1 MKKKSSMNWYHQKQR
16 FSLRKYHFGAAS
28 VLLGTALVFGGAQV
42 SAEEVTTTGTAENT
56 MLIANETENGEEGAP
71 ASEPSASS
79 TTSTEENTSVAPA
92 ESGTTAVAEQPAAEN
107 SSATGEVIYLLSK
120 DGLESA
126 IASAKSQDLSTK
138 TSESVAVL
146 LAAIEHAETVL
157 ATATSQAELDQAQA
171 DLVAAEAQL
180 AEQVVEAEVENTTTQ
195 PETQPMTT
203 TRAAVVSETVQ
214 PLAALSSPTATAVH
228 VATFNTIRKTPGIVQ
243 QKITLTT
250 KINGRVNIGDTLE
263 YIFTNVQVPP
273 TTFGATVKDS
283 SGRTIGTVKHT
294 NIVPVG
300 YTRQQGAVDESLGD
314 TYVKE
319 KYVLTFTEALDNT
332 ELNWDFTLSSGAFY
346 NKDSHIMSQTIA
358 VDGVEI
364 ARNDE
369 TIPAMSLPTSMESR
383 GALTGRIYSRPDG
396 NLITSLWFDH
406 YVPSGKGEDGE
417 VSFRIDSG
425 NLSIDTRFIKVG
437 DVVDLI
443 NIPLT
448 DVASAQYNSRGYIF
462 YPKVEGAKATITKVT
477 DKELSYTVTG
487 IDPKLAT
494 VYRLNKSVQGIVNDT
509 STVVNNAMP
518 ISYNVTG
525 ANTDGETI
533 YDKTYTNVRN
543 IDYTGGTL
551 KSDTVLAKRGSVYA
565 TYKTEDGVELKPQV
579 TVMDNQVVGDRYT
592 ATAEEF
598 VGYKLVATPAN
609 ATGRVTESPITVN
622 FVYAVHNSTV
632 TVNYVDA
639 ETGAELLPVK
649 TTTVQVGQPYS
660 TQAETI
666 THYDLVETPANATGT
681 VSEGGIT
688 ITYRYKQQQASNPVI
703 NPVDTDDTTVT
714 GTGTPGATV
723 TVTFPGGSTTT
734 VPVKTDGTWKVSA
747 PDDLA
752 KDDKITAIQTET
764 GKKPSEPAT
773 VIVTEAPVKDTSS
786 TPTINPVDTDDT
798 TVTGTGTPG
807 AAVTVTFPDGSQT
820 TTPVKPD
827 GTWSVPVAPGSLKE
841 GDQVTATQ
849 TESGKNP
856 SAPTNTNVT
865 AAPTPQADD
874 FTPKGQDVPAKVGD
888 TPKAEDGISNKG
900 DLPSGTTYEWK
911 DKPDTTT
918 PGDKP
923 ATVVVTYPDGSKDE
937 VPVTVKVTEPA
948 KEDSVPPTINPV
960 NPGDTTIGGEGT
972 PGGTVTVTLPD
983 GNTVTVPVKPDGTWT
998 APITPAKPG
1007 DTYTGIQTEPGKNPS
1022 DPTSVTVPKTQ
1033 ADDFTPKGQDVPAKV
1048 GDTPKAEDGISNKG
1062 DLPSGT
1068 TYEWKD
1074 KPDTTTPGDK
1084 PATIV
1089 VTYPDGSKDE
1099 VPVTVK
1105 VTEPAKEDSV
1115 PPTINPVN
1123 PGDTT
1128 IGGEGTPGGTVTVT
1142 LPDGN
1147 TVTVPVNPDGTWTA
1161 PITPAKPGDTY
1172 TGTQTEPGKNPSDPT
1187 SVTVPKTQ
1195 ADDFTPKG
1203 QDVPAKVGDTPK
1215 AEDGISNKGDLPSGT
1230 TYEWKDKPDTTT
1242 PGDKPATVVV
1252 TYPDGSK
1259 DEVPVTVKVTEPAK
1273 EDSVPPTINPVN
1285 PGDTTI
1291 GGEGTPGGTVTV
1303 TLPDGNTVTVPVN
1316 PDGTWTAPITP
1327 AKPGDTYTGTQTE
1340 PGKNPS
1346 DPTSVTVPK
1355 TQADDFTPK
1364 GQDVPA
1370 KVGDTP
1376 KAEDGI
1382 SNKGDLPSGTTYEW
1396 KDKPD
1401 TTTPGDKPAT
1411 VVVTYPDGSKDEV
1424 PVTVKV
1430 TEPAKEDS
1438 VPPTI
1443 NPVNP
1448 GDTTIGGEG
1457 TPGGTVTVTLPDGN
1471 TVTVPVNPDGTW
1483 TAPITPAK
1491 PGDTYTGTQTEPGK
1505 NPSDPTSVTVPKTQA
1520 DDFTPKGQDVPAKVG
1535 DTPKAEDG
1543 ISNKGDLPS
1552 GTTYEWKDKP
1562 DTTTP
1567 GDKPATVV
1575 VTYPD
1580 GSKDEVPV
1588 TVKVTEPTPQA
1599 DDFTPK
1605 GQDVPAKV
1613 GDTPKA
1619 EDGISNKGDLPS
1631 GTTYEWKDKPDTTTP
1646 GDKPATVVVTYP
1658 DGSKDEVPVT
1668 VKVTAPTPQADD
1680 FTPKGQD
1687 VPAKVGDTPKAE
1699 DGISNKGDLPSGTT
1713 YKWKDEPD
1721 TTTPGDKPATVVVTY
1736 PDGSKDE
1743 VPVTVKV
1750 TDPNKDT
1757 DGDGVT
1763 DEDEKKDGTDPKN
1776 PDTDGD
1782 GVKDGDEKKDG
1793 TDPKNPDTDGDGVN
1807 DGDEKKDGTD
1817 PKNPDTDGDGV
1828 KDGDEKKDG
1837 TDPKNPDTDGDG
1849 VNDGDEK
1856 KDGTDP
1862 LNPDT
1867 DGDGVKDGD
1876 EKTDGT
1882 DPKNPDTDGDG
1893 VKDGDEKTDGTDPKN
1908 PDTDGDGVNDGDE
1921 KKDGTDPKNPD
1932 TDGGGVNDGDEKKN
1946 GTNPLD
1952 PSDDKKTPE
1961 DPKKD
1966 TDGDG
1971 VTDEDEKKDGTD
1983 PKNPDTDGDGVN
1995 DGDEKKDGT
2004 DPKNPDT
2011 DGDGVKDGDEKK
2023 DGTDPKNPD
2032 TDGDGVKD
2040 GDEKKDGTDP
2050 KNPDTDSDGV
2060 KDGDEKKDGTDPKNP
2075 DTDGDGVKDGDE
2087 KKDGTDPKNP
2097 DTDGDGV
2104 KDGDEKKDGTD
2115 PKNPDTDGDGV
2126 KDGDEKKDGTD
2137 PKNPDT
2143 DGDGVNDGDEK
2154 KDGTDPKNPDTD
2166 GGGVNDGDEK
2176 KNGTN
2181 PLDPSDDKKTPE
2193 DPKKDTDGGAK
2204 DSGTNSNSS
2213 VKTPTSGATKL
2224 GQPSSVGTN
2233 KQLPNTGDA
2242 SNQEIA
2248 FVVAALLGGTALA
2261 MRKRKEEE

>member
-42 SAEEVTTTGTAENT
+42 SAEEVTATGTAENT
-56 MLIANETENGEEGAP
+56 TLIANETENGEEGAP

-107 SSATGEVIYLLSK
+107 SSAAGEVVYLLSK

-138 TSESVAVL
+138 TSDSVAVL
-146 LAAIEHAETVL
+146 LAAIEHAEAVL
-157 ATATSQAELDQAQA
+157 ATAIDQEELDQAQA
-171 DLVAAEAQL
+171 DLEAAEAQL

-1364 GQDVPA
+1364 GQ
-1370 KVGDTP
+1370 G
-1376 KAEDGI
+1376 
-1382 SNKGDLPSGTTYEW
+1382 
-1396 KDKPD
+1396 
-1401 TTTPGDKPAT
+1401 
-1411 VVVTYPDGSKDEV
+1411 
-1424 PVTVKV
+1424 
-1430 TEPAKEDS
+1430 
-1438 VPPTI
+1438 
-1443 NPVNP
+1443 
-1448 GDTTIGGEG
+1448 
-1457 TPGGTVTVTLPDGN
+1457 
-1471 TVTVPVNPDGTW
+1471 
-1483 TAPITPAK
+1483 
-1491 PGDTYTGTQTEPGK
+1491 
-1505 NPSDPTSVTVPKTQA
+1505 
-1520 DDFTPKGQDVPAKVG
+1520 VPAKVG

-1793 TDPKNPDTDGDGVN
+1793 TDPKNPDTDGDGVKDGDEKKDGTDPKNPDTDGDGVN

-1966 TDGDG
+1966 TDG
-1971 VTDEDEKKDGTD
+1971 
-1983 PKNPDTDGDGVN
+1983 
-1995 DGDEKKDGT
+1995 
-2004 DPKNPDT
+2004 
-2011 DGDGVKDGDEKK
+2011 
-2023 DGTDPKNPD
+2023 
-2032 TDGDGVKD
+2032 
-2040 GDEKKDGTDP
+2040 
-2050 KNPDTDSDGV
+2050 
-2060 KDGDEKKDGTDPKNP
+2060 
-2075 DTDGDGVKDGDE
+2075 
-2087 KKDGTDPKNP
+2087 
-2097 DTDGDGV
+2097 
-2104 KDGDEKKDGTD
+2104 
-2115 PKNPDTDGDGV
+2115 
-2126 KDGDEKKDGTD
+2126 
-2137 PKNPDT
+2137 
-2143 DGDGVNDGDEK
+2143 
-2154 KDGTDPKNPDTD
+2154 
-2166 GGGVNDGDEK
+2166 
-2176 KNGTN
+2176 
-2181 PLDPSDDKKTPE
+2181 
-2193 DPKKDTDGGAK
+2193 GAK

>member
-42 SAEEVTTTGTAENT
+42 SAEEVTATGTAENT
-56 MLIANETENGEEGAP
+56 TLIANETENGEEGAP

-79 TTSTEENTSVAPA
+79 TTSTEEKTSVAPA

-107 SSATGEVIYLLSK
+107 SSAAGEVVYLLSK

-138 TSESVAVL
+138 TSDSVAVL

-157 ATATSQAELDQAQA
+157 ATATSQGELDQAQA

-180 AEQVVEAEVENTTTQ
+180 AEQVVEAESENTTTQ

-228 VATFNTIRKTPGIVQ
+228 VATNTVTATSTGTIESDV
-243 QKITLTT
+243 TLKT
-250 KINGRVNIGDTLE
+250 KINGRVNVGDTIT
-263 YIFTNVQVPP
+263 YTFTNINSPFTNGQKI
-273 TTFGATVKDS
+273 FDAT
-283 SGRTIGTVKHT
+283 GREIGTVATKLLVN
-294 NIVPVG
+294 NIIKQSSS
-300 YTRQQGAVDESLGD
+300 TVDESLTTIASIGEAI
-314 TYVKE
+314 V
-319 KYVLTFTEALDNT
+319 TFTQALDNVEYSFSYHT
-332 ELNWDFTLSSGAFY
+332 ISGQLSY
-346 NKDSHIMSQTIA
+346 NQAKEVPQI
-358 VDGVEI
+358 
-364 ARNDE
+364 
-369 TIPAMSLPTSMESR
+369 
-383 GALTGRIYSRPDG
+383 
-396 NLITSLWFDH
+396 ITA
-406 YVPSGKGEDGE
+406 DGE
-417 VSFRIDSG
+417 VILNTTATLKKTVFPENATPIGLLVTRGYVVAGQFENTKIQVSPGFESGSGANHVKNNSTITHILTDDAVSFNTDR
-425 NLSIDTRFIKVG
+425 LKVG
-437 DVVDLI
+437 DVLE
-443 NIPLT
+443 LST
-448 DVASAQYNSRGYIF
+448 ARSTTASEAQANSNGVIF
-462 YPKVEGAKATITKVT
+462 YPQPATKAKITITEIT
-477 DKELSYTVTG
+477 PTTLSYKVSDLDESVTSRYAV
-487 IDPKLAT
+487 IVPALMT
-494 VYRLNKSVQGIVNDT
+494 VNDT
-509 STVVNNAMP
+509 SKVSNNRIPYTYNSTITNGTATTLLSDRKNLTGSIEVV
-518 ISYNVTG
+518 
-525 ANTDGETI
+525 
-533 YDKTYTNVRN
+533 
-543 IDYTGGTL
+543 GGTVS
-551 KSDTVLAKRGSVYA
+551 SDAVVAKRGSVYA

-579 TVMDNQVVGDRYT
+579 TVINNGLVDSVYT
-592 ATAEEF
+592 APTETF
-598 VGYKLVATPAN
+598 TGYKLVATPGN
-609 ATGRVTESPITVN
+609 ATGRVTEAPITVN

-632 TVNYVDA
+632 TVTYVDA

-649 TTTVQVGQPYS
+649 TTTIQVGQPYS

-666 THYDLVETPANATGT
+666 AHYDLVETPANATGT
-681 VSEGGIT
+681 VSENGTT
-688 ITYRYKQQQASNPVI
+688 ITYRYKQQQATSPVI
-703 NPVDTDDTTVT
+703 NPVDTDDTSIT
-714 GTGTPGATV
+714 GTGTPGGTV
-723 TVTFPGGSTTT
+723 TVTFPDGSTAT

-983 GNTVTVPVKPDGTWT
+983 GNTVTVPVNPDGTWT

-1007 DTYTGIQTEPGKNPS
+1007 DTYTGTQTEPGKNPS

-1084 PATIV
+1084 PATVVVTYPDGSKDEVPVTVKVTAPTPQADDFTPKGQDVPAKVGDTPKAEDGISNKGDLPSGTTYEWKDKPDTTTPGDKPATVV

-1105 VTEPAKEDSV
+1105 VTEPAKEDSA

-1259 DEVPVTVKVTEPAK
+1259 DEVPVTVKVT
-1273 EDSVPPTINPVN
+1273 
-1285 PGDTTI
+1285 
-1291 GGEGTPGGTVTV
+1291 
-1303 TLPDGNTVTVPVN
+1303 
-1316 PDGTWTAPITP
+1316 
-1327 AKPGDTYTGTQTE
+1327 
-1340 PGKNPS
+1340 
-1346 DPTSVTVPK
+1346 
-1355 TQADDFTPK
+1355 
-1364 GQDVPA
+1364 
-1370 KVGDTP
+1370 
-1376 KAEDGI
+1376 
-1382 SNKGDLPSGTTYEW
+1382 
-1396 KDKPD
+1396 
-1401 TTTPGDKPAT
+1401 
-1411 VVVTYPDGSKDEV
+1411 
-1424 PVTVKV
+1424 
-1430 TEPAKEDS
+1430 
-1438 VPPTI
+1438 
-1443 NPVNP
+1443 
-1448 GDTTIGGEG
+1448 
-1457 TPGGTVTVTLPDGN
+1457 
-1471 TVTVPVNPDGTW
+1471 
-1483 TAPITPAK
+1483 
-1491 PGDTYTGTQTEPGK
+1491 
-1505 NPSDPTSVTVPKTQA
+1505 
-1520 DDFTPKGQDVPAKVG
+1520 
-1535 DTPKAEDG
+1535 
-1543 ISNKGDLPS
+1543 
-1552 GTTYEWKDKP
+1552 
-1562 DTTTP
+1562 
-1567 GDKPATVV
+1567 
-1575 VTYPD
+1575 
-1580 GSKDEVPV
+1580 
-1588 TVKVTEPTPQA
+1588 
-1599 DDFTPK
+1599 
-1605 GQDVPAKV
+1605 
-1613 GDTPKA
+1613 
-1619 EDGISNKGDLPS
+1619 
-1631 GTTYEWKDKPDTTTP
+1631 
-1646 GDKPATVVVTYP
+1646 
-1658 DGSKDEVPVT
+1658 
-1668 VKVTAPTPQADD
+1668 
-1680 FTPKGQD
+1680 
-1687 VPAKVGDTPKAE
+1687 
-1699 DGISNKGDLPSGTT
+1699 
-1713 YKWKDEPD
+1713 
-1721 TTTPGDKPATVVVTY
+1721 
-1736 PDGSKDE
+1736 
-1743 VPVTVKV
+1743 
-1750 TDPNKDT
+1750 DPNKDT

-1793 TDPKNPDTDGDGVN
+1793 TDP
-1807 DGDEKKDGTD
+1807 
-1817 PKNPDTDGDGV
+1817 
-1828 KDGDEKKDG
+1828 
-1837 TDPKNPDTDGDG
+1837 
-1849 VNDGDEK
+1849 
-1856 KDGTDP
+1856 

-1867 DGDGVKDGD
+1867 DGDGVKDG
-1876 EKTDGT
+1876 G
-1882 DPKNPDTDGDG
+1882 
-1893 VKDGDEKTDGTDPKN
+1893 
-1908 PDTDGDGVNDGDE
+1908 E
-1921 KKDGTDPKNPD
+1921 KKDGTDP
-1932 TDGGGVNDGDEKKN
+1932 
-1946 GTNPLD
+1946 L
-1952 PSDDKKTPE
+1952 
-1961 DPKKD
+1961 
-1966 TDGDG
+1966 
-1971 VTDEDEKKDGTD
+1971 
-1983 PKNPDTDGDGVN
+1983 
-1995 DGDEKKDGT
+1995 
-2004 DPKNPDT
+2004 
-2011 DGDGVKDGDEKK
+2011 
-2023 DGTDPKNPD
+2023 
-2032 TDGDGVKD
+2032 
-2040 GDEKKDGTDP
+2040 
-2050 KNPDTDSDGV
+2050 
-2060 KDGDEKKDGTDPKNP
+2060 NP

-2137 PKNPDT
+2137 PLNPDTDGDGVKDGDEKKDGTDPLNPDTDGDGVKDGDEKKDGTDPLNPDTDGDGVKDGDEKTDGTDPKNPDT
-2143 DGDGVNDGDEK
+2143 DGDGVNDGNEK
-2154 KDGTDPKNPDTD
+2154 TDGTDPKNPDTD

-2224 GQPSSVGTN
+2224 GQPSSVATN

>member
-42 SAEEVTTTGTAENT
+42 SAEEVTATGTAENT
-56 MLIANETENGEEGAP
+56 TLIANETENGEEGAP
-71 ASEPSASS
+71 ASEPS

-126 IASAKSQDLSTK
+126 IASAKSQDLNNK

-157 ATATSQAELDQAQA
+157 ATATSQEELDQAQA

-180 AEQVVEAEVENTTTQ
+180 AEQVVETKPESTPTQ

-263 YIFTNVQVPP
+263 YIFTNIQVPP

-383 GALTGRIYSRPDG
+383 GALTGRIYSQPDG

-632 TVNYVDA
+632 TVTYVDA
-639 ETGAELLPVK
+639 ETGAELLPAK

-807 AAVTVTFPDGSQT
+807 ATVTVTFPDGSQT

-827 GTWSVPVAPGSLKE
+827 GTWFVPVAPGSLKE

-849 TESGKNP
+849 TEPGKNP

-1033 ADDFTPKGQDVPAKV
+1033 ADDFTPKDQDVPAKVGDIPKAEDGISNKGDLPSGTTYEWKDKPDTTTPGDKPATVVVTYPDGSKDEVPVTVKVTEPAKEDSVPPTINPVKPGDTTIGGKGTPGGTVTVTLPDGNTVTVPVNPDGTWTAPITPAKPGDTYTGIQTEPGKNPSDPTSVTVPKTQADDFTPKGQDVPAKV

-1084 PATIV
+1084 PATVV
-1089 VTYPDGSKDE
+1089 VTYPDGSKDEVPVTVKVTAPTPQADDFTPKGQDVPAKVGDTPKAEDGISNKGDLPSGTTYEWKDKPDTTTPGDKPATVVVTYPDGSNDE

-1115 PPTINPVN
+1115 PPTISPVK

-1259 DEVPVTVKVTEPAK
+1259 DEVPVTVKVTA
-1273 EDSVPPTINPVN
+1273 
-1285 PGDTTI
+1285 
-1291 GGEGTPGGTVTV
+1291 
-1303 TLPDGNTVTVPVN
+1303 
-1316 PDGTWTAPITP
+1316 
-1327 AKPGDTYTGTQTE
+1327 
-1340 PGKNPS
+1340 
-1346 DPTSVTVPK
+1346 
-1355 TQADDFTPK
+1355 
-1364 GQDVPA
+1364 
-1370 KVGDTP
+1370 
-1376 KAEDGI
+1376 
-1382 SNKGDLPSGTTYEW
+1382 
-1396 KDKPD
+1396 
-1401 TTTPGDKPAT
+1401 
-1411 VVVTYPDGSKDEV
+1411 
-1424 PVTVKV
+1424 
-1430 TEPAKEDS
+1430 
-1438 VPPTI
+1438 
-1443 NPVNP
+1443 
-1448 GDTTIGGEG
+1448 
-1457 TPGGTVTVTLPDGN
+1457 
-1471 TVTVPVNPDGTW
+1471 
-1483 TAPITPAK
+1483 
-1491 PGDTYTGTQTEPGK
+1491 
-1505 NPSDPTSVTVPKTQA
+1505 
-1520 DDFTPKGQDVPAKVG
+1520 
-1535 DTPKAEDG
+1535 
-1543 ISNKGDLPS
+1543 
-1552 GTTYEWKDKP
+1552 
-1562 DTTTP
+1562 
-1567 GDKPATVV
+1567 
-1575 VTYPD
+1575 
-1580 GSKDEVPV
+1580 
-1588 TVKVTEPTPQA
+1588 PTPQA

-1668 VKVTAPTPQADD
+1668 VKVT
-1680 FTPKGQD
+1680 
-1687 VPAKVGDTPKAE
+1687 
-1699 DGISNKGDLPSGTT
+1699 
-1713 YKWKDEPD
+1713 
-1721 TTTPGDKPATVVVTY
+1721 
-1736 PDGSKDE
+1736 
-1743 VPVTVKV
+1743 
-1750 TDPNKDT
+1750 DPNKDT

-1763 DEDEKKDGTDPKN
+1763 DEDEKKDGTDPLNPDTDGDGVNDGDEKKDGTDPLNPDTDGDGVKDGDEKIDGTDPKNPDTDGDGVKDGDEKKDGTDPKN

-1782 GVKDGDEKKDG
+1782 GVKDGDEKKDGTDPKNPDTDGDGVKDGDEKIDGTDPLNPDTDGDGVKDGDEKTDG

-1828 KDGDEKKDG
+1828 KDGDEKTDG
-1837 TDPKNPDTDGDG
+1837 TDPKNPDTDGGG

-1856 KDGTDP
+1856 KNGTNPLDP
-1862 LNPDT
+1862 SDDKKTPEDPKKDT
-1867 DGDGVKDGD
+1867 DGDGVTDED

-1908 PDTDGDGVNDGDE
+1908 PDTDGDGVNDGDEKKDGTDPKNPDTDGDGVKDGDE

-1983 PKNPDTDGDGVN
+1983 PKNPDTDGDGVK

-2004 DPKNPDT
+2004 DPLNPDT

-2050 KNPDTDSDGV
+2050 L
-2060 KDGDEKKDGTDPKNP
+2060 NP

-2104 KDGDEKKDGTD
+2104 KDGDEKKDGT
-2115 PKNPDTDGDGV
+2115 NPL
-2126 KDGDEKKDGTD
+2126 
-2137 PKNPDT
+2137 
-2143 DGDGVNDGDEK
+2143 
-2154 KDGTDPKNPDTD
+2154 NPDTD

-2213 VKTPTSGATKL
+2213 AKTPTSGATKL

>member
-56 MLIANETENGEEGAP
+56 TLIANETENGEEGAP

-146 LAAIEHAETVL
+146 LAVIEHAETVL

-180 AEQVVEAEVENTTTQ
+180 AEQVVEVESENTTTQ
-195 PETQPMTT
+195 PETRPMTM
-203 TRAAVVSETVQ
+203 TRAAVVPETVQ

-263 YIFTNVQVPP
+263 YIFTNIQVPP

-383 GALTGRIYSRPDG
+383 GSLTGRIYSRPDG

-425 NLSIDTRFIKVG
+425 NLSIDTRSIKVG

-443 NIPLT
+443 NVPLT

-551 KSDTVLAKRGSVYA
+551 KSDTVLAKRGSVYV

-983 GNTVTVPVKPDGTWT
+983 GNTVTVPVNPDGTWT

-1084 PATIV
+1084 PATVV

-1105 VTEPAKEDSV
+1105 VTA
-1115 PPTINPVN
+1115 PTP
-1123 PGDTT
+1123 
-1128 IGGEGTPGGTVTVT
+1128 
-1142 LPDGN
+1142 
-1147 TVTVPVNPDGTWTA
+1147 
-1161 PITPAKPGDTY
+1161 
-1172 TGTQTEPGKNPSDPT
+1172 
-1187 SVTVPKTQ
+1187 Q

-1242 PGDKPATVVV
+1242 PGNKPATVVV

-1588 TVKVTEPTPQA
+1588 TVKVT
-1599 DDFTPK
+1599 
-1605 GQDVPAKV
+1605 
-1613 GDTPKA
+1613 
-1619 EDGISNKGDLPS
+1619 
-1631 GTTYEWKDKPDTTTP
+1631 
-1646 GDKPATVVVTYP
+1646 
-1658 DGSKDEVPVT
+1658 
-1668 VKVTAPTPQADD
+1668 
-1680 FTPKGQD
+1680 
-1687 VPAKVGDTPKAE
+1687 
-1699 DGISNKGDLPSGTT
+1699 
-1713 YKWKDEPD
+1713 
-1721 TTTPGDKPATVVVTY
+1721 
-1736 PDGSKDE
+1736 
-1743 VPVTVKV
+1743 
-1750 TDPNKDT
+1750 DPNKDT

-1763 DEDEKKDGTDPKN
+1763 DE
-1776 PDTDGD
+1776 
-1782 GVKDGDEKKDG
+1782 
-1793 TDPKNPDTDGDGVN
+1793 
-1807 DGDEKKDGTD
+1807 
-1817 PKNPDTDGDGV
+1817 
-1828 KDGDEKKDG
+1828 DEKKDG

-1876 EKTDGT
+1876 EKI
-1882 DPKNPDTDGDG
+1882 
-1893 VKDGDEKTDGTDPKN
+1893 
-1908 PDTDGDGVNDGDE
+1908 
-1921 KKDGTDPKNPD
+1921 
-1932 TDGGGVNDGDEKKN
+1932 
-1946 GTNPLD
+1946 
-1952 PSDDKKTPE
+1952 
-1961 DPKKD
+1961 
-1966 TDGDG
+1966 
-1971 VTDEDEKKDGTD
+1971 
-1983 PKNPDTDGDGVN
+1983 
-1995 DGDEKKDGT
+1995 DGT

-2032 TDGDGVKD
+2032 TDGDGVQ
-2040 GDEKKDGTDP
+2040 
-2050 KNPDTDSDGV
+2050 
-2060 KDGDEKKDGTDPKNP
+2060 DGDEKKDGTDPKNP

-2087 KKDGTDPKNP
+2087 KKDGTDPLNP

-2104 KDGDEKKDGTD
+2104 KDGGEKKDGTD
-2115 PKNPDTDGDGV
+2115 PLNPDTDGDGI
-2126 KDGDEKKDGTD
+2126 KDGD
-2137 PKNPDT
+2137 
-2143 DGDGVNDGDEK
+2143 
-2154 KDGTDPKNPDTD
+2154 
-2166 GGGVNDGDEK
+2166 
-2176 KNGTN
+2176 
-2181 PLDPSDDKKTPE
+2181 
-2193 DPKKDTDGGAK
+2193 
-2204 DSGTNSNSS
+2204 
-2213 VKTPTSGATKL
+2213 
-2224 GQPSSVGTN
+2224 
-2233 KQLPNTGDA
+2233 
-2242 SNQEIA
+2242 
-2248 FVVAALLGGTALA
+2248 
-2261 MRKRKEEE
+2261 

>member
-56 MLIANETENGEEGAP
+56 TLIASETENGEEGAP

-138 TSESVAVL
+138 TSDSVAVL

-157 ATATSQAELDQAQA
+157 ATATSQEELDQAQA

-180 AEQVVEAEVENTTTQ
+180 AEQVVETKPESTPTQ

-228 VATFNTIRKTPGIVQ
+228 VATNTVTATSTGTIESDV
-243 QKITLTT
+243 TLKT
-250 KINGRVNIGDTLE
+250 KINGRVNVGDTIT
-263 YIFTNVQVPP
+263 YTFTNINSPFTNGQKIFDASGREIGTVATKILVNNINKQLASTVDESVTTIAGIGEAIVTFTQALDNVEYSFNYHTISGSLSYNQAKEVPQIITADGEVILN
-273 TTFGATVKDS
+273 TTATVKKTTFPES
-283 SGRTIGTVKHT
+283 ITPFGLLV
-294 NIVPVG
+294 
-300 YTRQQGAVDESLGD
+300 TRGNVVAGQFENTKIQTSLGF
-314 TYVKE
+314 E
-319 KYVLTFTEALDNT
+319 
-332 ELNWDFTLSSGAFY
+332 SGSGANHVKNNSTVTY
-346 NKDSHIMSQTIA
+346 T
-358 VDGVEI
+358 
-364 ARNDE
+364 
-369 TIPAMSLPTSMESR
+369 
-383 GALTGRIYSRPDG
+383 LTD
-396 NLITSLWFDH
+396 DA
-406 YVPSGKGEDGE
+406 
-417 VSFRIDSG
+417 VSFNTDR
-425 NLSIDTRFIKVG
+425 LKVG
-437 DVVDLI
+437 DVLELST
-443 NIPLT
+443 NRNT
-448 DVASAQYNSRGYIF
+448 TASEVQVNSSGVIF
-462 YPKVEGAKATITKVT
+462 YPQPATKAKITITEIT
-477 DKELSYTVTG
+477 PTTLSYKVSDLDESVTSRYAV
-487 IDPKLAT
+487 IVPALMT
-494 VYRLNKSVQGIVNDT
+494 VNDT
-509 STVVNNAMP
+509 SKVSNNRIP
-518 ISYNVTG
+518 Y
-525 ANTDGETI
+525 
-533 YDKTYTNVRN
+533 TYTSTITNGTATTLLSDRKNLTGIIEVV
-543 IDYTGGTL
+543 GGTVS
-551 KSDTVLAKRGSVYA
+551 SDAIVAKRGSVYA

-579 TVMDNQVVGDRYT
+579 TVVDNGLVASVYT
-592 ATAEEF
+592 APTETF
-598 VGYKLVATPAN
+598 IGYKLVATPTN
-609 ATGRVTESPITVN
+609 VTGRVTETPITVN

-632 TVNYVDA
+632 TVTYVDA
-639 ETGAELLPVK
+639 ETGAELLPAK
-649 TTTVQVGQPYS
+649 TTTIQVGQPYS

-666 THYDLVETPANATGT
+666 AHYDLVETPANATGT

-752 KDDKITAIQTET
+752 KDDKITAVQTET

-807 AAVTVTFPDGSQT
+807 ATVTVTFPDGSQT

-856 SAPTNTNVT
+856 STPTNTNVT
-865 AAPTPQADD
+865 AAPTP
-874 FTPKGQDVPAKVGD
+874 
-888 TPKAEDGISNKG
+888 
-900 DLPSGTTYEWK
+900 
-911 DKPDTTT
+911 
-918 PGDKP
+918 
-923 ATVVVTYPDGSKDE
+923 
-937 VPVTVKVTEPA
+937 
-948 KEDSVPPTINPV
+948 
-960 NPGDTTIGGEGT
+960 
-972 PGGTVTVTLPD
+972 
-983 GNTVTVPVKPDGTWT
+983 
-998 APITPAKPG
+998 
-1007 DTYTGIQTEPGKNPS
+1007 
-1022 DPTSVTVPKTQ
+1022 
-1033 ADDFTPKGQDVPAKV
+1033 
-1048 GDTPKAEDGISNKG
+1048 
-1062 DLPSGT
+1062 
-1068 TYEWKD
+1068 
-1074 KPDTTTPGDK
+1074 
-1084 PATIV
+1084 
-1089 VTYPDGSKDE
+1089 
-1099 VPVTVK
+1099 
-1105 VTEPAKEDSV
+1105 
-1115 PPTINPVN
+1115 
-1123 PGDTT
+1123 
-1128 IGGEGTPGGTVTVT
+1128 
-1142 LPDGN
+1142 
-1147 TVTVPVNPDGTWTA
+1147 
-1161 PITPAKPGDTY
+1161 
-1172 TGTQTEPGKNPSDPT
+1172 
-1187 SVTVPKTQ
+1187 Q

-1382 SNKGDLPSGTTYEW
+1382 SNKGDLLSGTTYEW
-1396 KDKPD
+1396 KDEPD

-1443 NPVNP
+1443 NPVNPGDTTIGGEGTPGGTVTVTLPDGNTVTVPVNPDGTWTAPITPAKPGDTYTGIQTEPGKNPSDPTSVTVPKTQADDFTPKGQDVPAKVGDTPKAEDGISNKGDLPSGTTYEWKDKPDTTTPGDKPATVVVTYPDGSKDEVPVTVKVTAPTPQADDFTPKGQDVPAKVGDTPKAEDGISNKGDLPSGTTYEWKDKPDTTTPGDKPATVVVTYPDGSNDEVPVTVKVTEPAKEDSVPPTISPVKP

-1588 TVKVTEPTPQA
+1588 TVKVTAPTPQA

-1668 VKVTAPTPQADD
+1668 VKVT
-1680 FTPKGQD
+1680 
-1687 VPAKVGDTPKAE
+1687 
-1699 DGISNKGDLPSGTT
+1699 
-1713 YKWKDEPD
+1713 
-1721 TTTPGDKPATVVVTY
+1721 
-1736 PDGSKDE
+1736 
-1743 VPVTVKV
+1743 
-1750 TDPNKDT
+1750 DPNKDT

-1763 DEDEKKDGTDPKN
+1763 DEDEKKDGTDPL
-1776 PDTDGD
+1776 
-1782 GVKDGDEKKDG
+1782 
-1793 TDPKNPDTDGDGVN
+1793 NPDTDGDGVN

-1837 TDPKNPDTDGDG
+1837 TDPKNPDTDGDS
-1849 VNDGDEK
+1849 VKDGDEK

-1862 LNPDT
+1862 KNPDT

-1876 EKTDGT
+1876 EKKDGT

-2050 KNPDTDSDGV
+2050 KNPDTD
-2060 KDGDEKKDGTDPKNP
+2060 
-2075 DTDGDGVKDGDE
+2075 
-2087 KKDGTDPKNP
+2087 
-2097 DTDGDGV
+2097 GDGV

-2143 DGDGVNDGDEK
+2143 DGDGVNDGNEK

-2193 DPKKDTDGGAK
+2193 DPKKDTDGDGVTDEDEKK
-2204 DSGTNSNSS
+2204 DGTDPKNPDTDGDGVNDGDEKKDGTDPKNPDTDGDG
-2213 VKTPTSGATKL
+2213 VKDGDEKKD
-2224 GQPSSVGTN
+2224 GTDPKN
-2233 KQLPNTGDA
+2233 PDTDG
-2242 SNQEIA
+2242 
-2248 FVVAALLGGTALA
+2248 
-2261 MRKRKEEE
+2261 

>member
-42 SAEEVTTTGTAENT
+42 SAEEVTATGTAENT
-56 MLIANETENGEEGAP
+56 TLIANETENGEEGAP

-79 TTSTEENTSVAPA
+79 TTSTEEKTSVAPA

-107 SSATGEVIYLLSK
+107 SSAAGEVVYLLSK

-138 TSESVAVL
+138 TSDSVAVL

-157 ATATSQAELDQAQA
+157 ATATSQGELDQAQA

-180 AEQVVEAEVENTTTQ
+180 AEQVVEAESENTTTQ

-228 VATFNTIRKTPGIVQ
+228 VATNTVTATSTGTIESDV
-243 QKITLTT
+243 TLKT
-250 KINGRVNIGDTLE
+250 KINGRVNVGDTIT
-263 YIFTNVQVPP
+263 YTFTNINSPFTNGQKI
-273 TTFGATVKDS
+273 FDAT
-283 SGRTIGTVKHT
+283 GREIGTVATKLLVN
-294 NIVPVG
+294 NIIKQSSS
-300 YTRQQGAVDESLGD
+300 TVDESLTTIASIGEAI
-314 TYVKE
+314 V
-319 KYVLTFTEALDNT
+319 TFTQALDNVEYSFSYHT
-332 ELNWDFTLSSGAFY
+332 ISGQLSY
-346 NKDSHIMSQTIA
+346 NQAKEVPQI
-358 VDGVEI
+358 
-364 ARNDE
+364 
-369 TIPAMSLPTSMESR
+369 
-383 GALTGRIYSRPDG
+383 
-396 NLITSLWFDH
+396 ITA
-406 YVPSGKGEDGE
+406 DGE
-417 VSFRIDSG
+417 VILNTTATLKKTVFPENATPIGLLVTRGYVVAGQFENTKIQVSPGFESGSGANHVKNNSTITHILTDDAVSFNTDR
-425 NLSIDTRFIKVG
+425 LKVG
-437 DVVDLI
+437 DVLE
-443 NIPLT
+443 LST
-448 DVASAQYNSRGYIF
+448 ARSTTASEAQANSNGVIF
-462 YPKVEGAKATITKVT
+462 YPQPATKAKITITEIT
-477 DKELSYTVTG
+477 PTTLSYKVSDLDESVTSRYAV
-487 IDPKLAT
+487 IVPALMT
-494 VYRLNKSVQGIVNDT
+494 VNDT
-509 STVVNNAMP
+509 SKVSNNRIPYTYNSTITNGTATTLLSDRKNLTGSIEVV
-518 ISYNVTG
+518 
-525 ANTDGETI
+525 
-533 YDKTYTNVRN
+533 
-543 IDYTGGTL
+543 GGTVS
-551 KSDTVLAKRGSVYA
+551 SDAVVAKRGSVYA

-579 TVMDNQVVGDRYT
+579 TVINNGLVDSVYT
-592 ATAEEF
+592 APTETF
-598 VGYKLVATPAN
+598 TGYKLVATPGN
-609 ATGRVTESPITVN
+609 ATGRVTEAPITVN

-632 TVNYVDA
+632 TVTYVDA

-649 TTTVQVGQPYS
+649 TTTIQVGQPYS

-666 THYDLVETPANATGT
+666 AHYDLVETPANATGT
-681 VSEGGIT
+681 VSENGTT
-688 ITYRYKQQQASNPVI
+688 ITYRYKQQQATSPVI
-703 NPVDTDDTTVT
+703 NPVDTDDTSIT
-714 GTGTPGATV
+714 GTGTPGGTV
-723 TVTFPGGSTTT
+723 TVTFPDGSTAT

-983 GNTVTVPVKPDGTWT
+983 GNTVTVPVNPDGTWT

-1007 DTYTGIQTEPGKNPS
+1007 DTYTGTQTEPGKNPS

-1084 PATIV
+1084 PATVVVTYPDGSKDEVPVTVKVTAPTPQADDFTPKGQDVPAKVGDTPKAEDGISNKGDLPSGTTYEWKDKPDTTTPGDKPATVV

-1105 VTEPAKEDSV
+1105 VTEPAKEDSA

-1259 DEVPVTVKVTEPAK
+1259 DEVPVTVKVT
-1273 EDSVPPTINPVN
+1273 
-1285 PGDTTI
+1285 
-1291 GGEGTPGGTVTV
+1291 
-1303 TLPDGNTVTVPVN
+1303 
-1316 PDGTWTAPITP
+1316 
-1327 AKPGDTYTGTQTE
+1327 
-1340 PGKNPS
+1340 
-1346 DPTSVTVPK
+1346 
-1355 TQADDFTPK
+1355 
-1364 GQDVPA
+1364 
-1370 KVGDTP
+1370 
-1376 KAEDGI
+1376 
-1382 SNKGDLPSGTTYEW
+1382 
-1396 KDKPD
+1396 
-1401 TTTPGDKPAT
+1401 
-1411 VVVTYPDGSKDEV
+1411 
-1424 PVTVKV
+1424 
-1430 TEPAKEDS
+1430 
-1438 VPPTI
+1438 
-1443 NPVNP
+1443 
-1448 GDTTIGGEG
+1448 
-1457 TPGGTVTVTLPDGN
+1457 
-1471 TVTVPVNPDGTW
+1471 
-1483 TAPITPAK
+1483 
-1491 PGDTYTGTQTEPGK
+1491 
-1505 NPSDPTSVTVPKTQA
+1505 
-1520 DDFTPKGQDVPAKVG
+1520 
-1535 DTPKAEDG
+1535 
-1543 ISNKGDLPS
+1543 
-1552 GTTYEWKDKP
+1552 
-1562 DTTTP
+1562 
-1567 GDKPATVV
+1567 
-1575 VTYPD
+1575 
-1580 GSKDEVPV
+1580 
-1588 TVKVTEPTPQA
+1588 
-1599 DDFTPK
+1599 
-1605 GQDVPAKV
+1605 
-1613 GDTPKA
+1613 
-1619 EDGISNKGDLPS
+1619 
-1631 GTTYEWKDKPDTTTP
+1631 
-1646 GDKPATVVVTYP
+1646 
-1658 DGSKDEVPVT
+1658 
-1668 VKVTAPTPQADD
+1668 
-1680 FTPKGQD
+1680 
-1687 VPAKVGDTPKAE
+1687 
-1699 DGISNKGDLPSGTT
+1699 
-1713 YKWKDEPD
+1713 
-1721 TTTPGDKPATVVVTY
+1721 
-1736 PDGSKDE
+1736 
-1743 VPVTVKV
+1743 
-1750 TDPNKDT
+1750 DPNKDT

-1793 TDPKNPDTDGDGVN
+1793 TDPKNPDTDGDGV
-1807 DGDEKKDGTD
+1807 
-1817 PKNPDTDGDGV
+1817 

-1837 TDPKNPDTDGDG
+1837 TDP
-1849 VNDGDEK
+1849 
-1856 KDGTDP
+1856 
-1862 LNPDT
+1862 L
-1867 DGDGVKDGD
+1867 
-1876 EKTDGT
+1876 
-1882 DPKNPDTDGDG
+1882 
-1893 VKDGDEKTDGTDPKN
+1893 
-1908 PDTDGDGVNDGDE
+1908 
-1921 KKDGTDPKNPD
+1921 
-1932 TDGGGVNDGDEKKN
+1932 
-1946 GTNPLD
+1946 
-1952 PSDDKKTPE
+1952 
-1961 DPKKD
+1961 
-1966 TDGDG
+1966 
-1971 VTDEDEKKDGTD
+1971 
-1983 PKNPDTDGDGVN
+1983 
-1995 DGDEKKDGT
+1995 
-2004 DPKNPDT
+2004 
-2011 DGDGVKDGDEKK
+2011 
-2023 DGTDPKNPD
+2023 
-2032 TDGDGVKD
+2032 
-2040 GDEKKDGTDP
+2040 
-2050 KNPDTDSDGV
+2050 
-2060 KDGDEKKDGTDPKNP
+2060 NP

-2137 PKNPDT
+2137 PLNPDTDGDGVKDGDEKKDGTDPLNPDTDGDGVKDGDEKKDGTDPLNPDTDGDGVKDGDEKTDGTDPKNPDT
-2143 DGDGVNDGDEK
+2143 DGDGVNDGNEK
-2154 KDGTDPKNPDTD
+2154 TDGTDPKNPDTD

-2224 GQPSSVGTN
+2224 GQPSSVATN

>member
-42 SAEEVTTTGTAENT
+42 SAEEVTATGTAENT
-56 MLIANETENGEEGAP
+56 TLIANETENGEEGAP
-71 ASEPSASS
+71 ASEPS
-79 TTSTEENTSVAPA
+79 TTSAEENTSVAPA
-92 ESGTTAVAEQPAAEN
+92 ESGATEVAEQPAAEN

-138 TSESVAVL
+138 TSDSVAVL

-157 ATATSQAELDQAQA
+157 TTATSQAELDQAQA
-171 DLVAAEAQL
+171 DLVAAETQL
-180 AEQVVEAEVENTTTQ
+180 AEQVVEAESENTTTQ
-195 PETQPMTT
+195 PETRPMTT

-228 VATFNTIRKTPGIVQ
+228 VATNTVTATSTGTIESDV
-243 QKITLTT
+243 TLKT
-250 KINGRVNIGDTLE
+250 KINGRVNVGDTIT
-263 YIFTNVQVPP
+263 YTFTNINSPFTNGQKIFDASGREIGTVATKILVNNINKQLASTVDESVTTIAGIGEAIVTFTQALDNVEYSFNYHTISGSLSYNQAKEVPQIITADGEVILN
-273 TTFGATVKDS
+273 TTATVKKTTFPES
-283 SGRTIGTVKHT
+283 ITPFGLLV
-294 NIVPVG
+294 
-300 YTRQQGAVDESLGD
+300 TRGNVVAGQFENTKIQTSLGF
-314 TYVKE
+314 E
-319 KYVLTFTEALDNT
+319 
-332 ELNWDFTLSSGAFY
+332 SGSGANHVKNNSTVTY
-346 NKDSHIMSQTIA
+346 T
-358 VDGVEI
+358 
-364 ARNDE
+364 
-369 TIPAMSLPTSMESR
+369 
-383 GALTGRIYSRPDG
+383 LTD
-396 NLITSLWFDH
+396 DA
-406 YVPSGKGEDGE
+406 
-417 VSFRIDSG
+417 VSFNTDR
-425 NLSIDTRFIKVG
+425 LKVG
-437 DVVDLI
+437 DVWELST
-443 NIPLT
+443 NRNT
-448 DVASAQYNSRGYIF
+448 TASEVQVNSSGVIF
-462 YPKVEGAKATITKVT
+462 YPQPATKAKITITEIT
-477 DKELSYTVTG
+477 PTTLSYKVSDLDESVTSRYAV
-487 IDPKLAT
+487 IVPALMT
-494 VYRLNKSVQGIVNDT
+494 VNDT
-509 STVVNNAMP
+509 SKVSNNRIP
-518 ISYNVTG
+518 Y
-525 ANTDGETI
+525 
-533 YDKTYTNVRN
+533 TYTSTITNGTATTLLSDRKNLTGIIEVV
-543 IDYTGGTL
+543 GGTVS
-551 KSDTVLAKRGSVYA
+551 SDAIVAKRGSVYA

-579 TVMDNQVVGDRYT
+579 TVVDNGLVASVYT
-592 ATAEEF
+592 APTETF
-598 VGYKLVATPAN
+598 IGYKLVATPAN

-639 ETGAELLPVK
+639 ETGAELLPAK

-764 GKKPSEPAT
+764 GKKPSEPASA
-773 VIVTEAPVKDTSS
+773 IVTEAPVKDTSS

-807 AAVTVTFPDGSQT
+807 ATVTVTFPDGSQT

-849 TESGKNP
+849 TEPGKNP

-937 VPVTVKVTEPA
+937 VPVIVKVTEPA

-983 GNTVTVPVKPDGTWT
+983 GNTVTVPVNPDGTWT

-1084 PATIV
+1084 PATVVVTYLDGSKDEVPVTVKVTAPTPQADDFTPKGQDVPAKVGDTPKAEDGISNKGDLPAGTTYEWKDEPDTTTPGDKPATVV

-1195 ADDFTPKG
+1195 ADDFTPKGQDVPAKVGDTPKAEDGISNKGDLPSGTTYEWKDKPDTTTPGDKPATVVVTYPDGSKDEVPVTVKVTPQSDDYTPTG

-1430 TEPAKEDS
+1430 TD
-1438 VPPTI
+1438 
-1443 NPVNP
+1443 
-1448 GDTTIGGEG
+1448 
-1457 TPGGTVTVTLPDGN
+1457 PD
-1471 TVTVPVNPDGTW
+1471 
-1483 TAPITPAK
+1483 
-1491 PGDTYTGTQTEPGK
+1491 
-1505 NPSDPTSVTVPKTQA
+1505 
-1520 DDFTPKGQDVPAKVG
+1520 
-1535 DTPKAEDG
+1535 
-1543 ISNKGDLPS
+1543 
-1552 GTTYEWKDKP
+1552 
-1562 DTTTP
+1562 
-1567 GDKPATVV
+1567 
-1575 VTYPD
+1575 
-1580 GSKDEVPV
+1580 
-1588 TVKVTEPTPQA
+1588 
-1599 DDFTPK
+1599 
-1605 GQDVPAKV
+1605 
-1613 GDTPKA
+1613 
-1619 EDGISNKGDLPS
+1619 
-1631 GTTYEWKDKPDTTTP
+1631 
-1646 GDKPATVVVTYP
+1646 
-1658 DGSKDEVPVT
+1658 
-1668 VKVTAPTPQADD
+1668 
-1680 FTPKGQD
+1680 
-1687 VPAKVGDTPKAE
+1687 
-1699 DGISNKGDLPSGTT
+1699 
-1713 YKWKDEPD
+1713 
-1721 TTTPGDKPATVVVTY
+1721 
-1736 PDGSKDE
+1736 
-1743 VPVTVKV
+1743 
-1750 TDPNKDT
+1750 KDT

-1763 DEDEKKDGTDPKN
+1763 DE
-1776 PDTDGD
+1776 
-1782 GVKDGDEKKDG
+1782 
-1793 TDPKNPDTDGDGVN
+1793 
-1807 DGDEKKDGTD
+1807 
-1817 PKNPDTDGDGV
+1817 
-1828 KDGDEKKDG
+1828 DEKKDG

-1876 EKTDGT
+1876 EKI
-1882 DPKNPDTDGDG
+1882 
-1893 VKDGDEKTDGTDPKN
+1893 
-1908 PDTDGDGVNDGDE
+1908 
-1921 KKDGTDPKNPD
+1921 
-1932 TDGGGVNDGDEKKN
+1932 
-1946 GTNPLD
+1946 
-1952 PSDDKKTPE
+1952 
-1961 DPKKD
+1961 
-1966 TDGDG
+1966 
-1971 VTDEDEKKDGTD
+1971 
-1983 PKNPDTDGDGVN
+1983 
-1995 DGDEKKDGT
+1995 DGT

-2050 KNPDTDSDGV
+2050 L
-2060 KDGDEKKDGTDPKNP
+2060 NP

-2154 KDGTDPKNPDTD
+2154 KDGTDPLNPDTDGDGVNDGDEKKDGTDPKNPDTD

-2193 DPKKDTDGGAK
+2193 DPKKDTDGGVK

-2213 VKTPTSGATKL
+2213 AKTPTSGATKL

>member
-56 MLIANETENGEEGAP
+56 TLIANETENGEEGAP

-171 DLVAAEAQL
+171 DLVAAETQL

-273 TTFGATVKDS
+273 ITFGATVKDS

-1259 DEVPVTVKVTEPAK
+1259 DEVPVTVKVTEP
-1273 EDSVPPTINPVN
+1273 
-1285 PGDTTI
+1285 
-1291 GGEGTPGGTVTV
+1291 
-1303 TLPDGNTVTVPVN
+1303 
-1316 PDGTWTAPITP
+1316 
-1327 AKPGDTYTGTQTE
+1327 
-1340 PGKNPS
+1340 
-1346 DPTSVTVPK
+1346 
-1355 TQADDFTPK
+1355 
-1364 GQDVPA
+1364 
-1370 KVGDTP
+1370 
-1376 KAEDGI
+1376 
-1382 SNKGDLPSGTTYEW
+1382 
-1396 KDKPD
+1396 
-1401 TTTPGDKPAT
+1401 
-1411 VVVTYPDGSKDEV
+1411 
-1424 PVTVKV
+1424 
-1430 TEPAKEDS
+1430 
-1438 VPPTI
+1438 
-1443 NPVNP
+1443 
-1448 GDTTIGGEG
+1448 
-1457 TPGGTVTVTLPDGN
+1457 
-1471 TVTVPVNPDGTW
+1471 
-1483 TAPITPAK
+1483 
-1491 PGDTYTGTQTEPGK
+1491 
-1505 NPSDPTSVTVPKTQA
+1505 
-1520 DDFTPKGQDVPAKVG
+1520 
-1535 DTPKAEDG
+1535 
-1543 ISNKGDLPS
+1543 
-1552 GTTYEWKDKP
+1552 
-1562 DTTTP
+1562 
-1567 GDKPATVV
+1567 
-1575 VTYPD
+1575 
-1580 GSKDEVPV
+1580 
-1588 TVKVTEPTPQA
+1588 TPQA

-1763 DEDEKKDGTDPKN
+1763 DEDEKKDGTDPKNPDTDGDGVKDGDEKKDGTDPKN

>member
-42 SAEEVTTTGTAENT
+42 SAEEVTATGTAENT
-56 MLIANETENGEEGAP
+56 TLIANETENGEEGAP
-71 ASEPSASS
+71 ASEPS

-126 IASAKSQDLSTK
+126 IASAKSQDLNNK

-157 ATATSQAELDQAQA
+157 ATATSQEELDQAQA

-180 AEQVVEAEVENTTTQ
+180 AEQVVEAESENTTTQ
-195 PETQPMTT
+195 PETRPMTT

-228 VATFNTIRKTPGIVQ
+228 VATNTVTATSTGTIESDV
-243 QKITLTT
+243 TLKT
-250 KINGRVNIGDTLE
+250 KINGRVNVGDTIT
-263 YIFTNVQVPP
+263 YTFTNINSPFTNGQKIFDASGREIGTVATKILVNNINKQLASTVDESVTTIAGIGEAIVTFTQALDNVEYSFNYHTISGSLSYNQAKEVPQIITADGEVILN
-273 TTFGATVKDS
+273 TTATVKKTTFPES
-283 SGRTIGTVKHT
+283 ITPFGLLV
-294 NIVPVG
+294 
-300 YTRQQGAVDESLGD
+300 TRGNVVAGQFENTKIQTSLGF
-314 TYVKE
+314 E
-319 KYVLTFTEALDNT
+319 
-332 ELNWDFTLSSGAFY
+332 SGSGANHVKNNSTVTY
-346 NKDSHIMSQTIA
+346 T
-358 VDGVEI
+358 
-364 ARNDE
+364 
-369 TIPAMSLPTSMESR
+369 
-383 GALTGRIYSRPDG
+383 LTD
-396 NLITSLWFDH
+396 DA
-406 YVPSGKGEDGE
+406 
-417 VSFRIDSG
+417 VSFNTDR
-425 NLSIDTRFIKVG
+425 LKVG
-437 DVVDLI
+437 DVWELST
-443 NIPLT
+443 NRNT
-448 DVASAQYNSRGYIF
+448 TASEVQVNSSGVIF
-462 YPKVEGAKATITKVT
+462 YPQPATKAKITITEIT
-477 DKELSYTVTG
+477 PTTLSYKVSDLDESVTSRYAV
-487 IDPKLAT
+487 IVPALMT
-494 VYRLNKSVQGIVNDT
+494 VNDT
-509 STVVNNAMP
+509 SKVSNNRIP
-518 ISYNVTG
+518 Y
-525 ANTDGETI
+525 
-533 YDKTYTNVRN
+533 TYTSTITNGTATTLLSDRKNLTGIIEVV
-543 IDYTGGTL
+543 GGTVS
-551 KSDTVLAKRGSVYA
+551 SDAIVAKRGSVYA

-579 TVMDNQVVGDRYT
+579 TVVDNGLVASVYT
-592 ATAEEF
+592 APTETF
-598 VGYKLVATPAN
+598 IGYKLVATPTN
-609 ATGRVTESPITVN
+609 VTGRVTETPITVN

-632 TVNYVDA
+632 TVTYVDA
-639 ETGAELLPVK
+639 ETGAELLPAK
-649 TTTVQVGQPYS
+649 TTTIQVGQPYS

-666 THYDLVETPANATGT
+666 AHYDLVETPANATGT
-681 VSEGGIT
+681 VSEDGIT
-688 ITYRYKQQQASNPVI
+688 ITYRYKQQQASSPVI

-752 KDDKITAIQTET
+752 KDDKITAVQTET

-807 AAVTVTFPDGSQT
+807 ATVTVTFPDGSQT

-827 GTWSVPVAPGSLKE
+827 GTWSVPVAPDSLKE

-983 GNTVTVPVKPDGTWT
+983 GNTVTVPVNPDGTWT

-1022 DPTSVTVPKTQ
+1022 DPTSVTAPTPQ

-1062 DLPSGT
+1062 DLPAGTTYEWKDEPDTTTPGDKPATVVVTYPDGSKDEVPVTVKVTAPTPQADDFTPKGQDVPAKVGDTPKAEDGISNKGDLPAGT

-1084 PATIV
+1084 PATVV

-1115 PPTINPVN
+1115 PPTINPVK

-1128 IGGEGTPGGTVTVT
+1128 IGGEGTPGGTVTVK

-1172 TGTQTEPGKNPSDPT
+1172 TGTQTEPGKNPSGPT

-1273 EDSVPPTINPVN
+1273 EDSVPPTINPVK

-1291 GGEGTPGGTVTV
+1291 GGKGTSGGTVSV

-1327 AKPGDTYTGTQTE
+1327 AKPGDTYTGIQTE

-1355 TQADDFTPK
+1355 T
-1364 GQDVPA
+1364 
-1370 KVGDTP
+1370 
-1376 KAEDGI
+1376 
-1382 SNKGDLPSGTTYEW
+1382 
-1396 KDKPD
+1396 
-1401 TTTPGDKPAT
+1401 
-1411 VVVTYPDGSKDEV
+1411 
-1424 PVTVKV
+1424 
-1430 TEPAKEDS
+1430 
-1438 VPPTI
+1438 
-1443 NPVNP
+1443 
-1448 GDTTIGGEG
+1448 
-1457 TPGGTVTVTLPDGN
+1457 
-1471 TVTVPVNPDGTW
+1471 
-1483 TAPITPAK
+1483 
-1491 PGDTYTGTQTEPGK
+1491 
-1505 NPSDPTSVTVPKTQA
+1505 
-1520 DDFTPKGQDVPAKVG
+1520 
-1535 DTPKAEDG
+1535 
-1543 ISNKGDLPS
+1543 
-1552 GTTYEWKDKP
+1552 
-1562 DTTTP
+1562 
-1567 GDKPATVV
+1567 
-1575 VTYPD
+1575 
-1580 GSKDEVPV
+1580 
-1588 TVKVTEPTPQA
+1588 QA

-1713 YKWKDEPD
+1713 YEWKDKPD

-1736 PDGSKDE
+1736 PDGSNDE

-1763 DEDEKKDGTDPKN
+1763 DEDEKKDGTDPLNPDTDGDGVNDGDEKKDGTDPLN

-1782 GVKDGDEKKDG
+1782 GVKDGDEKIDGTDPLNPDTDGDGVKDGDEKTDG

-1817 PKNPDTDGDGV
+1817 PLNPDTDGDGVNDGDEKKDGTDPLNPDTDGDGV
-1828 KDGDEKKDG
+1828 KDGDEKIDG

-1876 EKTDGT
+1876 EKI
-1882 DPKNPDTDGDG
+1882 
-1893 VKDGDEKTDGTDPKN
+1893 
-1908 PDTDGDGVNDGDE
+1908 
-1921 KKDGTDPKNPD
+1921 
-1932 TDGGGVNDGDEKKN
+1932 
-1946 GTNPLD
+1946 
-1952 PSDDKKTPE
+1952 
-1961 DPKKD
+1961 
-1966 TDGDG
+1966 
-1971 VTDEDEKKDGTD
+1971 
-1983 PKNPDTDGDGVN
+1983 
-1995 DGDEKKDGT
+1995 
-2004 DPKNPDT
+2004 
-2011 DGDGVKDGDEKK
+2011 
-2023 DGTDPKNPD
+2023 
-2032 TDGDGVKD
+2032 
-2040 GDEKKDGTDP
+2040 
-2050 KNPDTDSDGV
+2050 
-2060 KDGDEKKDGTDPKNP
+2060 
-2075 DTDGDGVKDGDE
+2075 
-2087 KKDGTDPKNP
+2087 
-2097 DTDGDGV
+2097 
-2104 KDGDEKKDGTD
+2104 
-2115 PKNPDTDGDGV
+2115 
-2126 KDGDEKKDGTD
+2126 
-2137 PKNPDT
+2137 
-2143 DGDGVNDGDEK
+2143 
-2154 KDGTDPKNPDTD
+2154 DGTDPKNPDTD

-2193 DPKKDTDGGAK
+2193 DPKKDTDGGVK

-2213 VKTPTSGATKL
+2213 AKTPTSGATKL
-2224 GQPSSVGTN
+2224 GQPSSVATN

>member
-42 SAEEVTTTGTAENT
+42 SAEEVTATGTAENT
-56 MLIANETENGEEGAP
+56 TLIANETENGEEGAP

-107 SSATGEVIYLLSK
+107 SSAAGEVVYLLSK

-138 TSESVAVL
+138 TSDSVAVL
-146 LAAIEHAETVL
+146 LAAIEHAEAVL
-157 ATATSQAELDQAQA
+157 ATAIDQEELDQAQA
-171 DLVAAEAQL
+171 DLEAAEAQL

-1430 TEPAKEDS
+1430 TEP
-1438 VPPTI
+1438 
-1443 NPVNP
+1443 
-1448 GDTTIGGEG
+1448 
-1457 TPGGTVTVTLPDGN
+1457 
-1471 TVTVPVNPDGTW
+1471 
-1483 TAPITPAK
+1483 
-1491 PGDTYTGTQTEPGK
+1491 
-1505 NPSDPTSVTVPKTQA
+1505 
-1520 DDFTPKGQDVPAKVG
+1520 
-1535 DTPKAEDG
+1535 
-1543 ISNKGDLPS
+1543 
-1552 GTTYEWKDKP
+1552 
-1562 DTTTP
+1562 
-1567 GDKPATVV
+1567 
-1575 VTYPD
+1575 
-1580 GSKDEVPV
+1580 
-1588 TVKVTEPTPQA
+1588 TPQA

-1782 GVKDGDEKKDG
+1782 GVKDGDEKKDGTDPKNPDTDGDGVKDGDEKKGG

-2050 KNPDTDSDGV
+2050 KNPDTD
-2060 KDGDEKKDGTDPKNP
+2060 
-2075 DTDGDGVKDGDE
+2075 
-2087 KKDGTDPKNP
+2087 
-2097 DTDGDGV
+2097 
-2104 KDGDEKKDGTD
+2104 
-2115 PKNPDTDGDGV
+2115 
-2126 KDGDEKKDGTD
+2126 
-2137 PKNPDT
+2137 
-2143 DGDGVNDGDEK
+2143 
-2154 KDGTDPKNPDTD
+2154 
-2166 GGGVNDGDEK
+2166 
-2176 KNGTN
+2176 
-2181 PLDPSDDKKTPE
+2181 
-2193 DPKKDTDGGAK
+2193 
-2204 DSGTNSNSS
+2204 
-2213 VKTPTSGATKL
+2213 
-2224 GQPSSVGTN
+2224 
-2233 KQLPNTGDA
+2233 
-2242 SNQEIA
+2242 
-2248 FVVAALLGGTALA
+2248 
-2261 MRKRKEEE
+2261 

>member
-42 SAEEVTTTGTAENT
+42 SAEEVTTTGTTENT
-56 MLIANETENGEEGAP
+56 TLIANETENEEEGAP

-126 IASAKSQDLSTK
+126 IASAKSQDLNNK

-157 ATATSQAELDQAQA
+157 ATATSQEELDQAQA

-180 AEQVVEAEVENTTTQ
+180 AEQVVEAESENTTSQ
-195 PETQPMTT
+195 PETRPMTT
-203 TRAAVVSETVQ
+203 TRAAVVSETMQ

-228 VATFNTIRKTPGIVQ
+228 VATNTVTATSTGTIESDV
-243 QKITLTT
+243 TLKT
-250 KINGRVNIGDTLE
+250 KINGRVNVGDTIT
-263 YIFTNVQVPP
+263 YTFTNINSPFTNGQKIFDASGREIGTVATKILVNNINKQLASTVDESVTTIAGIGEAIVTFTQALDNVEYSFNYHTISGSLSYNQAKEVPQIITADGEVILN
-273 TTFGATVKDS
+273 TTATVKKTTFPES
-283 SGRTIGTVKHT
+283 ITPFGLLV
-294 NIVPVG
+294 
-300 YTRQQGAVDESLGD
+300 TRGNVVAGQFENTKIQTSLGF
-314 TYVKE
+314 E
-319 KYVLTFTEALDNT
+319 
-332 ELNWDFTLSSGAFY
+332 SGSGANHVKNNSTVTY
-346 NKDSHIMSQTIA
+346 T
-358 VDGVEI
+358 
-364 ARNDE
+364 
-369 TIPAMSLPTSMESR
+369 
-383 GALTGRIYSRPDG
+383 LTD
-396 NLITSLWFDH
+396 DA
-406 YVPSGKGEDGE
+406 
-417 VSFRIDSG
+417 VSFNTDR
-425 NLSIDTRFIKVG
+425 LKVG
-437 DVVDLI
+437 DVLELST
-443 NIPLT
+443 NRNT
-448 DVASAQYNSRGYIF
+448 TASEVQANSSGVIF
-462 YPKVEGAKATITKVT
+462 YPQPATKAKITITEIT
-477 DKELSYTVTG
+477 PTTLSYKVSDLDESVTSRYAV
-487 IDPKLAT
+487 IVPALMT
-494 VYRLNKSVQGIVNDT
+494 VNDT
-509 STVVNNAMP
+509 SKVSNNRIPYTYNSTITNGTATTLLSDRKNLTGIIEVV
-518 ISYNVTG
+518 
-525 ANTDGETI
+525 
-533 YDKTYTNVRN
+533 
-543 IDYTGGTL
+543 GGTVS
-551 KSDTVLAKRGSVYA
+551 SDAIVAKRGSVYA

-579 TVMDNQVVGDRYT
+579 TVVDNGLVASVYT
-592 ATAEEF
+592 APTETF
-598 VGYKLVATPAN
+598 IGYKLVATPTN
-609 ATGRVTESPITVN
+609 VTGRVTETPITVN

-632 TVNYVDA
+632 TVTYVDA
-639 ETGAELLPVK
+639 ETGAELLPAK
-649 TTTVQVGQPYS
+649 TTAIQVGQPYS
-660 TQAETI
+660 AQAETI
-666 THYDLVETPANATGT
+666 AHYDLVETPANATGT
-681 VSEGGIT
+681 VSEDGIT
-688 ITYRYKQQQASNPVI
+688 ITYRYKQQQASSPVI

-723 TVTFPGGSTTT
+723 TVTFPDGSTTT

-764 GKKPSEPAT
+764 GKKPSEPASA
-773 VIVTEAPVKDTSS
+773 IVTEAPVKDTSS

-807 AAVTVTFPDGSQT
+807 ATVTVTFPDGSQT

-900 DLPSGTTYEWK
+900 DLPAGTTYEWK

-937 VPVTVKVTEPA
+937 VPVTVKVTA
-948 KEDSVPPTINPV
+948 PTP
-960 NPGDTTIGGEGT
+960 
-972 PGGTVTVTLPD
+972 
-983 GNTVTVPVKPDGTWT
+983 
-998 APITPAKPG
+998 
-1007 DTYTGIQTEPGKNPS
+1007 
-1022 DPTSVTVPKTQ
+1022 Q

-1074 KPDTTTPGDK
+1074 KPDTTTPG
-1084 PATIV
+1084 
-1089 VTYPDGSKDE
+1089 
-1099 VPVTVK
+1099 
-1105 VTEPAKEDSV
+1105 
-1115 PPTINPVN
+1115 N
-1123 PGDTT
+1123 
-1128 IGGEGTPGGTVTVT
+1128 
-1142 LPDGN
+1142 
-1147 TVTVPVNPDGTWTA
+1147 
-1161 PITPAKPGDTY
+1161 
-1172 TGTQTEPGKNPSDPT
+1172 
-1187 SVTVPKTQ
+1187 
-1195 ADDFTPKG
+1195 
-1203 QDVPAKVGDTPK
+1203 
-1215 AEDGISNKGDLPSGT
+1215 
-1230 TYEWKDKPDTTT
+1230 
-1242 PGDKPATVVV
+1242 KPATVVV

-1588 TVKVTEPTPQA
+1588 TVKVTPQSDDYTPTGQDVPAKVGDTPKAEDGISNKGDLPSGTTYEWKDKPDTTTPGDKPATVVVTYPDGSKDEVPVTVKVTEPAKEDSVPPTINPVNPGDTTIGGEGTPGGTVTVTLPDGNTVTVPVNPDGTWTAPITPAKPGDTYTGTQTEPGKNPSDPTSVTVPKTQA

-1668 VKVTAPTPQADD
+1668 VKVTD
-1680 FTPKGQD
+1680 
-1687 VPAKVGDTPKAE
+1687 
-1699 DGISNKGDLPSGTT
+1699 
-1713 YKWKDEPD
+1713 PD
-1721 TTTPGDKPATVVVTY
+1721 
-1736 PDGSKDE
+1736 
-1743 VPVTVKV
+1743 
-1750 TDPNKDT
+1750 KDT

-1763 DEDEKKDGTDPKN
+1763 DE
-1776 PDTDGD
+1776 
-1782 GVKDGDEKKDG
+1782 
-1793 TDPKNPDTDGDGVN
+1793 
-1807 DGDEKKDGTD
+1807 
-1817 PKNPDTDGDGV
+1817 
-1828 KDGDEKKDG
+1828 DEKKDG

-1876 EKTDGT
+1876 EKIDGT

-1893 VKDGDEKTDGTDPKN
+1893 VKDGDEKKDGTDPKN
-1908 PDTDGDGVNDGDE
+1908 PDTDGDGVKDGDEKKDGTDPLNPDTDGDGVKDGDE
-1921 KKDGTDPKNPD
+1921 KKDGTDPKNPDTDGDGVKDGDEKKDGTDPKNPDTDGDGVKDGDEKKDGTGPLNPDTDGDGVKDGDEKKDGTDPLNPD

-1983 PKNPDTDGDGVN
+1983 PL
-1995 DGDEKKDGT
+1995 
-2004 DPKNPDT
+2004 NPDT

-2040 GDEKKDGTDP
+2040 GDEKNDGTDPKNPDTDGDGVKDGDEKKDGTDP
-2050 KNPDTDSDGV
+2050 KNPDTDGDGV

-2154 KDGTDPKNPDTD
+2154 KDGTDPLNPDTDGDGVNDGDEKKDGTDPKNPDTD

-2193 DPKKDTDGGAK
+2193 DPKKDTDGGVK

-2213 VKTPTSGATKL
+2213 AKTPTSGATKL

>member
-56 MLIANETENGEEGAP
+56 TLIASETENGEEGAP

-138 TSESVAVL
+138 TSDSVAVL

-157 ATATSQAELDQAQA
+157 ATATSQEELDQAQA

-180 AEQVVEAEVENTTTQ
+180 AEQVVETKPESTPTQ

-228 VATFNTIRKTPGIVQ
+228 VATNTVTATSTGTIESDV
-243 QKITLTT
+243 TLKT
-250 KINGRVNIGDTLE
+250 KINGRVNVGDTIT
-263 YIFTNVQVPP
+263 YTFTNINSPFTNGQKIFDASGREIGTVATKILVNNINKQLASTVDESVTTIAGIGEAIVTFTQALDNVEYSFNYHTISGSLSYNQAKEVPQIITADGEVILN
-273 TTFGATVKDS
+273 TTATVKKTTFPES
-283 SGRTIGTVKHT
+283 ITPFGLLV
-294 NIVPVG
+294 
-300 YTRQQGAVDESLGD
+300 TRGNVVAGQFENTKIQTSLGF
-314 TYVKE
+314 E
-319 KYVLTFTEALDNT
+319 
-332 ELNWDFTLSSGAFY
+332 SGSGANHVKNNSTVTY
-346 NKDSHIMSQTIA
+346 T
-358 VDGVEI
+358 
-364 ARNDE
+364 
-369 TIPAMSLPTSMESR
+369 
-383 GALTGRIYSRPDG
+383 LTD
-396 NLITSLWFDH
+396 DA
-406 YVPSGKGEDGE
+406 
-417 VSFRIDSG
+417 VSFNTDR
-425 NLSIDTRFIKVG
+425 LKVG
-437 DVVDLI
+437 DVLELST
-443 NIPLT
+443 NRNT
-448 DVASAQYNSRGYIF
+448 TASEVQVNSSGVIF
-462 YPKVEGAKATITKVT
+462 YPQPATKAKITITEIT
-477 DKELSYTVTG
+477 PTTLSYKVSDLDESVTSRYAV
-487 IDPKLAT
+487 IVPALMT
-494 VYRLNKSVQGIVNDT
+494 VNDT
-509 STVVNNAMP
+509 SKVSNNRIP
-518 ISYNVTG
+518 Y
-525 ANTDGETI
+525 
-533 YDKTYTNVRN
+533 TYTSTITNGTATTLLSDRKNLTGIIEVV
-543 IDYTGGTL
+543 GGTVS
-551 KSDTVLAKRGSVYA
+551 SDAIVAKRGSVYA

-579 TVMDNQVVGDRYT
+579 TVVDNGLVASVYT
-592 ATAEEF
+592 APTETF
-598 VGYKLVATPAN
+598 IGYKLVATPTN
-609 ATGRVTESPITVN
+609 VTGRVTETPITVN

-632 TVNYVDA
+632 TVTYVDA
-639 ETGAELLPVK
+639 ETGAELLPAK
-649 TTTVQVGQPYS
+649 TTTIQVGQPYS

-666 THYDLVETPANATGT
+666 AHYDLVETPANATGT

-752 KDDKITAIQTET
+752 KDDKITAVQTET

-807 AAVTVTFPDGSQT
+807 ATVTVTFPDGSQT

-856 SAPTNTNVT
+856 STPTNTNVT
-865 AAPTPQADD
+865 AAPTP
-874 FTPKGQDVPAKVGD
+874 
-888 TPKAEDGISNKG
+888 
-900 DLPSGTTYEWK
+900 
-911 DKPDTTT
+911 
-918 PGDKP
+918 
-923 ATVVVTYPDGSKDE
+923 
-937 VPVTVKVTEPA
+937 
-948 KEDSVPPTINPV
+948 
-960 NPGDTTIGGEGT
+960 
-972 PGGTVTVTLPD
+972 
-983 GNTVTVPVKPDGTWT
+983 
-998 APITPAKPG
+998 
-1007 DTYTGIQTEPGKNPS
+1007 
-1022 DPTSVTVPKTQ
+1022 
-1033 ADDFTPKGQDVPAKV
+1033 
-1048 GDTPKAEDGISNKG
+1048 
-1062 DLPSGT
+1062 
-1068 TYEWKD
+1068 
-1074 KPDTTTPGDK
+1074 
-1084 PATIV
+1084 
-1089 VTYPDGSKDE
+1089 
-1099 VPVTVK
+1099 
-1105 VTEPAKEDSV
+1105 
-1115 PPTINPVN
+1115 
-1123 PGDTT
+1123 
-1128 IGGEGTPGGTVTVT
+1128 
-1142 LPDGN
+1142 
-1147 TVTVPVNPDGTWTA
+1147 
-1161 PITPAKPGDTY
+1161 
-1172 TGTQTEPGKNPSDPT
+1172 
-1187 SVTVPKTQ
+1187 Q

-1382 SNKGDLPSGTTYEW
+1382 SNKGDLLSGTTYEW
-1396 KDKPD
+1396 KDEPD

-1443 NPVNP
+1443 NPVNPGDTTIGGEGTPGGTVTVTLPDGNTVTVPVNPDGTWTAPITPAKPGDTYTGIQTEPGKNPSDPTSVTVPKTQADDFTPKGQDVPAKVGDTPKAEDGISNKGDLPSGTTYEWKDKPDTTTPGDKPATVVVTYPDGSKDEVPVTVKVTAPTPQADDFTPKGQDVPAKVGDTPKAEDGISNKGDLPSGTTYEWKDKPDTTTPGDKPATVVVTYPDGSNDEVPVTVKVTEPAKEDSVPPTISPVKP

-1588 TVKVTEPTPQA
+1588 TVKVTAPTPQA

-1668 VKVTAPTPQADD
+1668 VKVT
-1680 FTPKGQD
+1680 
-1687 VPAKVGDTPKAE
+1687 
-1699 DGISNKGDLPSGTT
+1699 
-1713 YKWKDEPD
+1713 
-1721 TTTPGDKPATVVVTY
+1721 
-1736 PDGSKDE
+1736 
-1743 VPVTVKV
+1743 
-1750 TDPNKDT
+1750 DPNKDT

-1763 DEDEKKDGTDPKN
+1763 DEDEKKDGTDPL
-1776 PDTDGD
+1776 
-1782 GVKDGDEKKDG
+1782 
-1793 TDPKNPDTDGDGVN
+1793 NPDTDGDGVN
-1807 DGDEKKDGTD
+1807 
-1817 PKNPDTDGDGV
+1817 
-1828 KDGDEKKDG
+1828 
-1837 TDPKNPDTDGDG
+1837 
-1849 VNDGDEK
+1849 
-1856 KDGTDP
+1856 
-1862 LNPDT
+1862 
-1867 DGDGVKDGD
+1867 
-1876 EKTDGT
+1876 
-1882 DPKNPDTDGDG
+1882 
-1893 VKDGDEKTDGTDPKN
+1893 
-1908 PDTDGDGVNDGDE
+1908 
-1921 KKDGTDPKNPD
+1921 
-1932 TDGGGVNDGDEKKN
+1932 
-1946 GTNPLD
+1946 
-1952 PSDDKKTPE
+1952 
-1961 DPKKD
+1961 
-1966 TDGDG
+1966 
-1971 VTDEDEKKDGTD
+1971 
-1983 PKNPDTDGDGVN
+1983 
-1995 DGDEKKDGT
+1995 
-2004 DPKNPDT
+2004 
-2011 DGDGVKDGDEKK
+2011 
-2023 DGTDPKNPD
+2023 
-2032 TDGDGVKD
+2032 
-2040 GDEKKDGTDP
+2040 
-2050 KNPDTDSDGV
+2050 
-2060 KDGDEKKDGTDPKNP
+2060 
-2075 DTDGDGVKDGDE
+2075 
-2087 KKDGTDPKNP
+2087 
-2097 DTDGDGV
+2097 
-2104 KDGDEKKDGTD
+2104 
-2115 PKNPDTDGDGV
+2115 
-2126 KDGDEKKDGTD
+2126 
-2137 PKNPDT
+2137 
-2143 DGDGVNDGDEK
+2143 
-2154 KDGTDPKNPDTD
+2154 
-2166 GGGVNDGDEK
+2166 
-2176 KNGTN
+2176 
-2181 PLDPSDDKKTPE
+2181 
-2193 DPKKDTDGGAK
+2193 
-2204 DSGTNSNSS
+2204 
-2213 VKTPTSGATKL
+2213 
-2224 GQPSSVGTN
+2224 
-2233 KQLPNTGDA
+2233 
-2242 SNQEIA
+2242 
-2248 FVVAALLGGTALA
+2248 
-2261 MRKRKEEE
+2261 